1 MLLTEHSRYRLG
13 LFRWSTP
20 TILNLLELI
29 EYLMVRAHGAVF
41 IDKAKI
47 AYIGRNATVIRIVQI
62 CNSAIL
68 KSVRYKANII
78 FSENSKGSANQLAT
92 HFIVKRTPTAF

>member
-1 MLLTEHSRYRLG
+1 
-13 LFRWSTP
+13 
-20 TILNLLELI
+20 
-29 EYLMVRAHGAVF
+29 MVRAHGAIF

-47 AYIGRNATVIRIVQI
+47 AYIGRNATVTRIVQI

-78 FSENSKGSANQLAT
+78 FSENSKGSANKLAT